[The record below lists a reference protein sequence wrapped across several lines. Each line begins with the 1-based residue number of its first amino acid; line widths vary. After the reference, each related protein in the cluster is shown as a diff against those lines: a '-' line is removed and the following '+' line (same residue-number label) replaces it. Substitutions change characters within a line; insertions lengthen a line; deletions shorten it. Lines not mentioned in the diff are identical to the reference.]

1 MREYTPKQ
9 IKQFKANK
17 YTLNV
22 TKNKLYFT
30 SKFKEDFWIRYQAG
44 DAPRKIII
52 DLGYDIELFQQK
64 QLDSLVQRIKKQAL
78 SGAGFS
84 EGENRTKRAPIKK
97 LDSKHE
103 KEVSLDQMQHE
114 LLYLRQEVE
123 FLKKIIKAENSK
135 QKD

>member
-1 MREYTPKQ
+1 MREYTSKQ
-9 IKQFKANK
+9 IKQLKMNK

-30 SKFKEDFWIRYQAG
+30 VKFKEDFWIRYQAG

-64 QLDSLVQRIKKQAL
+64 QIDSIVQRIKKQAL
-78 SGAGFS
+78 SGNRFT
-84 EGENRTKRAPIKK
+84 EGENRTKRVPLKK
-97 LDSKHE
+97 IDPENK
-103 KEVSLDQMQHE
+103 KEASTSQMQHE

-123 FLKKIIKAENSK
+123 FLKKIIKVHNSR
-135 QKD
+135 

>member
-1 MREYTPKQ
+1 MREYTAKQ
-9 IKQFKANK
+9 MKQLKANK

-30 SKFKEDFWIRYQAG
+30 SKFKEDFWIRYQTG

-78 SGAGFS
+78 SGAGFT
-84 EGENRTKRAPIKK
+84 EGENRTKRVQIKK
-97 LDSKHE
+97 LESEYE

-135 QKD
+135 QKE